1 MTSHDQPSSP
11 FRIAAN
17 EPRFVGSPV
26 TDDEPGGAPDER
38 IRRMVTSSPV
48 FLFMKG
54 EPAAPR
60 CGFSANTVA
69 ILESLGVPYR
79 TFDVLSDESIRAGAK
94 TYAGWPTFPQVYVRG
109 EFIGGNDILTEMYQ
123 AGELQAMVEDLR

>member
-1 MTSHDQPSSP
+1 MTTDNPGSSP
-11 FRIAAN
+11 FRIAST
-17 EPRFVGSPV
+17 EPRIV
-26 TDDEPGGAPDER
+26 GAPVAEHDPAASPEER
-38 IRRMVTSSPV
+38 IRRMVGSSPV

-79 TFDVLSDESIRAGAK
+79 TFDVLADESIRAGAK
-94 TYAGWPTFPQVYVRG
+94 QFAGWPTFPQVFVKG
-109 EFIGGNDILTEMYQ
+109 EFIGGNDIVSEMYA
-123 AGELQAMVEDLR
+123 AGELQSMVEDLR

>member
-1 MTSHDQPSSP
+1 MTTHNQGSSP
-11 FRIAAN
+11 FRIAAT
-17 EPRFVGSPV
+17 EPRLV
-26 TDDEPGGAPDER
+26 GAPVAEDDVAAAPEKR
-38 IRRMVTSSPV
+38 IRRMVESSPV

-69 ILESLGVPYR
+69 ILENLGVPYR

-94 TYAGWPTFPQVYVRG
+94 SYAGWPTFPQVYVRG
-109 EFIGGNDILTEMYQ
+109 EFVGGNDIVTEMFA

>member
-1 MTSHDQPSSP
+1 MTDTREPSP
-11 FRIAAN
+11 FRIASS

-26 TDDEPGGAPDER
+26 TEDDTAAAADER
-38 IRRMVTSSPV
+38 IRRMVGSAPV

-94 TYAGWPTFPQVYVRG
+94 LFAEWPTFPQVFVNG
-109 EFIGGNDILTEMYQ
+109 EFIGGNDLVTEMY
-123 AGELQAMVEDLR
+123 ASGELQAMVEDLR

>member
-1 MTSHDQPSSP
+1 MTIDNRQPSP
-11 FRIAAN
+11 FRLATA
-17 EPRFVGSPV
+17 EPRFVGVPI
-26 TDDEPGGAPDER
+26 TEDDTAAAPEER
-38 IRRMVTSSPV
+38 IRRMVDSSPV

-79 TFDVLSDESIRAGAK
+79 SFDVLSDESVRAGAK
-94 TYAGWPTFPQVYVRG
+94 VFAEWPTFPQVFVNG
-109 EFIGGNDILTEMYQ
+109 EFVGGNDLVTELY
-123 AGELQAMVEDLR
+123 ASGELQRMVEDLR